1 MISELTRSRLVVGLS
16 QNSTPFYEK
25 VVVTSVTPPRN
36 MTRVSSALR
45 AAVSV
50 ARHSKTRGARGW
62 RAASPAVAGIA
73 LGDVSSPGMLMTSPD
88 FGSARHPRGRGFASD
103 APGDAPS
110 PSWRP
115 GPGPEGFDPDDL
127 LAPLR
132 AKVEKQ
138 MAGLTEKTPQQVAL
152 DNALGEESGHE
163 ANEKTGEWNGPRG
176 PEPTRFGDWERG
188 GRCSDF

>member
-1 MISELTRSRLVVGLS
+1 
-16 QNSTPFYEK
+16 
-25 VVVTSVTPPRN
+25 

-73 LGDVSSPGMLMTSPD
+73 LGDVSSLGTLMTSPD

-103 APGDAPS
+103 APGEAPS

>member
-1 MISELTRSRLVVGLS
+1 
-16 QNSTPFYEK
+16 
-25 VVVTSVTPPRN
+25 
-36 MTRVSSALR
+36 
-45 AAVSV
+45 
-50 ARHSKTRGARGW
+50 
-62 RAASPAVAGIA
+62 
-73 LGDVSSPGMLMTSPD
+73 MTSPD

-163 ANEKTGEWNGPRG
+163 ANEKTGSGTGRAGRNRRGSGTGNG
-176 PEPTRFGDWERG
+176 EG
-188 GRCSDF
+188 GVRTSRRAVRDS

>member
-1 MISELTRSRLVVGLS
+1 
-16 QNSTPFYEK
+16 
-25 VVVTSVTPPRN
+25 

-45 AAVSV
+45 AVVSV
-50 ARHSKTRGARGW
+50 TRHSKARGARGW

-138 MAGLTEKTPQQVAL
+138 MAGLTDKTPQQVAL
-152 DNALGEESGHE
+152 DNALGEEEPGRE
-163 ANEKTGEWNGPRG
+163 ANRETGEWNGPRG